1 VINKN
6 ISFDFDPKIDSKQN
20 LNKLVN
26 QAYLKNKKFF
36 GQDISDIKITFLY
49 TRSQM
54 DKICGYKTPDWLV
67 GYAPQKQ
74 IFIFSPSVFDK
85 VSSHPATDF
94 LHTLTHET
102 THIFSN
108 TLLGFYYP
116 LWLYEGLAGYVA
128 EQYKIRKVKKI
139 NKFFQLHDSK
149 SWHELTNYPQAFLFT
164 KHLID
169 TLGKEKMLD
178 FLKQLPKNL
187 GRHHY
192 HADFIKFFN
201 QFFKSDFNQT
211 VPDWI
216 ISRK

>member
-1 VINKN
+1 MINKN

-139 NKFFQLHDSK
+139 DNFPKLDASK
-149 SWHELTNYPQAFLFT
+149 SWQKYSNYSQAFLFT
-164 KHLID
+164 KYLID
-169 TLGKEKMLD
+169 TFGKEKTLN
-178 FLKQLPKNL
+178 FLKQLHQKV

-192 HADFIKFFN
+192 HPDFIKFFN
-201 QFFKSDFNQT
+201 QFFKSAFNQLASK
-211 VPDWI
+211 W
-216 ISRK
+216 KNQN